1 MRLFLIL
8 ILVTAGACSG
18 STKKNIGYHI
28 DAKPHKGTRQHNR
41 DIVKPY
47 WQCVD
52 GVKNI
57 ICKD

>member
-1 MRLFLIL
+1 MRYLIIIFLLTSCKPGLTNFGYYIDEKPL
-8 ILVTAGACSG
+8 RGTGQFN
-18 STKKNIGYHI
+18 KNNI
-28 DAKPHKGTRQHNR
+28 R
-41 DIVKPY
+41 PY